1 MGSDVSSSS
10 VETEPF
16 ALQGRKEGG
25 RLANLS
31 RRSQE
36 GRSHQGEE
44 AAVDTLMHTQLL
56 AKGQPFLNHPYSARQ
71 GICHFCW
78 SEALRSSTWR
88 PSCSLVFVSKHTF
101 SQDFTPSPHLTVCQI
116 MVLLNFC
123 LVLVSRRWCFE
134 TGLSYAAQADSEL
147 RLLSPW
153 IAGIASAVPTGP
165 GPKVFLCGVHSSLLQ
180 C

>member
-16 ALQGRKEGG
+16 AIQGRKEGG

-71 GICHFCW
+71 EICHFHW

-88 PSCSLVFVSKHTF
+88 PSCSLVFVSKHIL
-101 SQDFTPSPHLTVCQI
+101 SGLHALPTPYRLPNK
-116 MVLLNFC
+116 LLNFC

-165 GPKVFLCGVHSSLLQ
+165 GPKVFLCGVRSSLLQ